1 MLPFMSKKVGIH
13 SHIFFQA
20 LRTAIIFV
28 AGFIIYDILIK
39 IEKEWN
45 QANPSR
51 EAYHFSKRNIIKFLM
66 ILIIDMILLYIL
78 YLVFGI
84 DL

>member
-1 MLPFMSKKVGIH
+1 MSKKSGIH
-13 SHIFFQA
+13 SHIFFHS

-28 AGFIIYDILIK
+28 AGFIIYDILVK
-39 IEKEWN
+39 LEKEWN
-45 QANPSR
+45 TAHPSR
-51 EAYHFSKRNIIKFLM
+51 HVYHFSKKNTIKFLM

>member
-1 MLPFMSKKVGIH
+1 MNKKGGVLH
-13 SHIFFQA
+13 THVFFHA
-20 LRTAIIFV
+20 LRTAVIFV
-28 AGFIIYDILIK
+28 AGFIIYDILVK
-39 IEKEWN
+39 LEKEWN
-45 QANPSR
+45 KSHPSR
-51 EAYHFSKRNIIKFLM
+51 RAYHFSKRKIIKFLL

>member
-1 MLPFMSKKVGIH
+1 MNKKSGLH
-13 SHIFFQA
+13 KHIFFHS

-28 AGFIIYDILIK
+28 AGFIIYDILVK
-39 IEKEWN
+39 LEKEWN
-45 QANPSR
+45 KAHPSR
-51 EAYHFSKRNIIKFLM
+51 RAYHFSKRNIIKFLM
-66 ILIIDMILLYIL
+66 IFIIDMVLLYIL